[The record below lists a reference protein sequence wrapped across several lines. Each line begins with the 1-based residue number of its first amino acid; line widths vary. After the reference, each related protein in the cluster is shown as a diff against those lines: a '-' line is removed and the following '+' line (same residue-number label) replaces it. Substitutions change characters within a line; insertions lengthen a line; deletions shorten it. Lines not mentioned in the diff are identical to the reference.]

1 MKYIPMALMTILVLL
16 GTACSPANDEPDV
29 PVSVEELTAP
39 DEVDGP
45 TVVPALVSVTPTPSP
60 ATPTE
65 ESTPMPT
72 ETDEATPA
80 ETGVPENEVA
90 EPVTVD
96 LSKLTPEPTVV
107 STPQEMPLPGGIDP
121 VLDMTHAMR
130 QDLARRL
137 DIDISEIA
145 VVRVE
150 EVTWPDAGLGC
161 PDPGFGYAQV
171 LTPGFL
177 AILETGGEEYTY
189 HAANARNFVL
199 CGADGA
205 PVPTPAP

>member
-1 MKYIPMALMTILVLL
+1 MFPFEASFRNYNPTIHTSRDTL
-16 GTACSPANDEPDV
+16 N
-29 PVSVEELTAP
+29 
-39 DEVDGP
+39 
-45 TVVPALVSVTPTPSP
+45 
-60 ATPTE
+60 
-65 ESTPMPT
+65 
-72 ETDEATPA
+72 
-80 ETGVPENEVA
+80 
-90 EPVTVD
+90 
-96 LSKLTPEPTVV
+96 
-107 STPQEMPLPGGIDP
+107 I
-121 VLDMTHAMR
+121 LDMTHAMR